1 MFEATIGRKSAYT
14 EKDRAKLEKSTY
26 EILSGSLEG
35 TPRGAHDESSSDDE
49 EGGIDKREGES
60 GRGEVQ
66 GEKKFAA
73 DFGGRQEVGAEVHM
87 SSLQND
93 DQSKNEDGVHVEKP
107 SDWSHG
113 SLQEST

>member
-1 MFEATIGRKSAYT
+1 METSRVSFHFCFGRNARDDAH
-14 EKDRAKLEKSTY
+14 ELES
-26 EILSGSLEG
+26 E
-35 TPRGAHDESSSDDE
+35 RHHESDASED
-49 EGGIDKREGES
+49 
-60 GRGEVQ
+60 VQ
-66 GEKKFAA
+66 GEKQFAA